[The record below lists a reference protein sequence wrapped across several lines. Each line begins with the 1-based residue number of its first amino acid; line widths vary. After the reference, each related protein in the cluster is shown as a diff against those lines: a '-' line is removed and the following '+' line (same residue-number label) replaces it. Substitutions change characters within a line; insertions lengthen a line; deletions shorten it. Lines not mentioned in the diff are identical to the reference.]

1 MDYIQI
7 IGYAAA
13 ILNAA
18 ANFPQTYKII
28 KAKSTDNIS
37 VNTYLFLTAGC
48 GLWVVYGILKK
59 DLPLIIANS
68 ISTFIC
74 IIILVLKSLSKKQ
87 LIKLNEKIVQK

>member
-37 VNTYLFLTAGC
+37 VNTYLQKYVFTEINIC
-48 GLWVVYGILKK
+48 GNTVL
-59 DLPLIIANS
+59 
-68 ISTFIC
+68 
-74 IIILVLKSLSKKQ
+74 LV
-87 LIKLNEKIVQK
+87 